1 MPEIQIVRE
10 LVLRESTEELCR
22 LKALF
27 FATDKEKED
36 DEKMYDYVY
45 TSDINKNI
53 KIEGRGI
60 EYCGAVEMPIGILKG
75 IIERSEKAGANFIAI
90 EYHEDHGE
98 YDIYA
103 LKSNRAT
110 KADISV
116 MKRAKNKLVK
126 EMKANQI
133 KQLESTLKKLKG
145 EEK

>member
-1 MPEIQIVRE
+1 MPEIQIIRE

-22 LKALF
+22 LKAFF
-27 FATDKEKED
+27 FATDEEKKN
-36 DEKMYDYVY
+36 DEKNHDYLY
-45 TSDINKNI
+45 SSNINKNV

-60 EYCGAVEMPIGILKG
+60 EYCDAVEIPINVLKD
-75 IIERSEKAGANFIAI
+75 IIERAEKVGANFIALD
-90 EYHEDHGE
+90 YHEDHGE

-110 KADISV
+110 KADISA